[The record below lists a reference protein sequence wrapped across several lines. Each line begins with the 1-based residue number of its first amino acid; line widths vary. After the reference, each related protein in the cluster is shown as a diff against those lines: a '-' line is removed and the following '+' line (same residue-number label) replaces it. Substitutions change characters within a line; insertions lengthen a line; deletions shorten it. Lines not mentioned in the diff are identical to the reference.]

1 MTELDNSAGRG
12 IDTVRSINDDIRA
25 RRTTGG

>member
-12 IDTVRSINDDIRA
+12 IDTGCSINDDIRA
-25 RRTTGG
+25 RRTAGG